1 MARILLTGGTGFLGR
16 HVAWQ
21 LIETG
26 HEVHNLERP
35 DSRRQALEARPAG
48 RQVISVPLAADFDGL
63 YEAVLDLRPDVCIN
77 MAATVVA
84 NEKADGIRRM
94 IDTNLLMPSLI
105 ARALLDQGHGALVTC
120 GSSWQTAGGH
130 GDYVPFDFYAGTK
143 QALEDLLQAYV
154 VQGLP
159 GIALRLYDNY
169 GPHDTRRKIID
180 LIFDCTANG
189 TPLAM
194 SPGEQAMDLV
204 HVEDA
209 ARAVVMAAERAI
221 GLPRSQF
228 EVYGVA
234 SGQPRRLKDIASL
247 IGEIVGQAPPIDW
260 GGRPYRDREIMT
272 PYEGFASVPGWTP
285 QISLEAGLKDVW
297 AAKPK

>member
-21 LIETG
+21 LIEAG

-48 RQVISVPLAADFDGL
+48 RQVVSVPLAADFDGL
-63 YEAVLDLRPDVCIN
+63 YEAMLDLRPDVCIN

-94 IDTNLLMPSLI
+94 IDANLLMPSLI
-105 ARALLDQGHGALVTC
+105 ARALLDQGHGAMVTC

-130 GDYVPFDFYAGTK
+130 GGYVPFDFYAGTK

-154 VQGLP
+154 VQGLTVV
-159 GIALRLYDNY
+159 GLRLYDNY

-180 LIFDCTANG
+180 LMLDCAITG
-189 TPLAM
+189 MPLAM
-194 SPGEQAMDLV
+194 SPGEQEMDLV
-204 HVEDA
+204 HAEDA

-221 GLPRSQF
+221 GLAHGQF

-234 SGQPRRLKDIASL
+234 SGQPRRLQDIAAL
-247 IGEIVGQAPPIDW
+247 IEDIIGAPLSIDW
-260 GGRPYRDREIMT
+260 GKRPYRDREIMA
-272 PYEGFASVPGWTP
+272 PYEGFAPVPGWTP
-285 QISLEAGLKDVW
+285 RISLEAGLKEVW